1 MFFERMMKFSLIIC
15 TYQRPEA
22 LLKLLKSVKEQ
33 TRYPDQII
41 VVDSSLDEET
51 KQTLIGSDFKNL
63 EYYLVTKENRGLTR
77 QRNFGIKRVDENSFI
92 TCFLDDDVVLLE
104 DYFEKLIETYNKYTD
119 VLGVGGYILDDNI
132 EWVKTEENT
141 INFEEFV
148 FDGWKRKLGSR
159 NVLRKKL
166 GLLSDQPPGFMPEFS
181 HGLSISFLPPS
192 DKIYPVEFFMG
203 GVSSYRTEVFSKI
216 QFSEYFDG
224 YGLYE
229 DMDFC
234 LRLSKLGALYVNTA
248 AKLYHY
254 HEASGRPNQF
264 KYGKMVSQNGNYV
277 WKIKNPN
284 PDFSA
289 KLKYYKISFLLA
301 FVRLSN
307 VINTPKKKEA
317 CTEAFGRFLGILF
330 SNK

>member
-1 MFFERMMKFSLIIC
+1 MDSKFCLIIC
-15 TYQRPEA
+15 TYQRPKA
-22 LLKLLKSVKEQ
+22 LLKLLRSVSEQ
-33 TRYPDQII
+33 ILYPYQII
-41 VVDSSLDEET
+41 IVDGSTNLET
-51 KQTLIGSDFKNL
+51 KNLIAENEFRNI
-63 EYYLVTKENRGLTR
+63 EYYLVAEKDRGLTR
-77 QRNFGIKRVDENSFI
+77 QRNFGIDKINRDSLI
-92 TCFLDDDVVLLE
+92 TCFLDDDVVLQT
-104 DYFEKLIETYNKYTD
+104 DYFEKLIETYQEYPD
-119 VLGVGGYILDDNI
+119 AFGVGGYII
-132 EWVKTEENT
+132 EENIAWKKNV
-141 INFEEFV
+141 INEVEFEEFE

-181 HGLSISFLPPS
+181 HGLSTSFLPPS

-203 GVSSYRTEVFSKI
+203 GVSSYKTEVFSKI

-264 KYGKMVSQNGNYV
+264 KYGKMVSQNGKYV
-277 WKIKNPN
+277 WKVKYPN
-284 PDFSA
+284 PDFLA
-289 KLKYYKISFLLA
+289 KLTYYKISFLLA
-301 FVRLSN
+301 FIRLSN

-317 CTEAFGRFLGILF
+317 FTEALGRIWGLFL
-330 SNK
+330 K